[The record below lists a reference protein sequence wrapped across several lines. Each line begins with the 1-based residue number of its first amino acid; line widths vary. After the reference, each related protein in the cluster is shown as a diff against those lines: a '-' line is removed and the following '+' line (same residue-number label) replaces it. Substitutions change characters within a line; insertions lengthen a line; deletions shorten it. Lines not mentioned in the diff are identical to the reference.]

1 MVMARRIEMD
11 DVTAGTAGSQ
21 PSGGRRSVLA
31 RAADGADFV
40 DLDACDLV
48 GADHTVDLA
57 R

>member
-1 MVMARRIEMD
+1 MD
-11 DVTAGTAGSQ
+11 DVTPGTAGSQ